1 MQSQVSEIDPVTVEL
16 QMQVPWD
23 RIQKGLD
30 ATFSKL
36 QRTARVKGFRPGK
49 APRHV
54 IQQLFS
60 RDVRAEVTSN
70 LVEESLVEAVRKHE
84 IPVVSRPVMDAQ
96 PEIAEGQPLSFSVK
110 FEVRPRIEELA
121 TQLTLIR
128 PSTTVTDAE
137 VDAEVE
143 TLRSQHA
150 IIRPVEGDR
159 PSAKGDIVVIDHEVE
174 IDGVARADMHG
185 EGRTVQLGEGRI
197 LEEIDAGLVGLK
209 TSDTK
214 DILVE
219 RAPEDSNPELAGK
232 RVLFKVTVK
241 EVRERILPDVD
252 DEFAKDVGEYTS
264 LAELRQKLR
273 ERLEDTA
280 RGRAEG
286 ALREQAVDKLVEAN
300 PVPVPPSLVEQQ
312 FRSMVQEY
320 LQLMKMIGQQPD
332 AREAFVEEL
341 RRRAADK
348 VRAALLLGELAR
360 KASIEVSAEEVEERF
375 RDIATRTGK
384 HVAKVR
390 ADYAGEKRESLETQ
404 LLEDKLVSHLLSLA
418 TIEEAALPQG

>member
-1 MQSQVSEIDPVTVEL
+1 
-16 QMQVPWD
+16 
-23 RIQKGLD
+23 
-30 ATFSKL
+30 
-36 QRTARVKGFRPGK
+36 
-49 APRHV
+49 
-54 IQQLFS
+54 
-60 RDVRAEVTSN
+60 
-70 LVEESLVEAVRKHE
+70 
-84 IPVVSRPVMDAQ
+84 
-96 PEIAEGQPLSFSVK
+96 
-110 FEVRPRIEELA
+110 
-121 TQLTLIR
+121 
-128 PSTTVTDAE
+128 
-137 VDAEVE
+137 
-143 TLRSQHA
+143 
-150 IIRPVEGDR
+150 
-159 PSAKGDIVVIDHEVE
+159 
-174 IDGVARADMHG
+174 
-185 EGRTVQLGEGRI
+185 
-197 LEEIDAGLVGLK
+197 
-209 TSDTK
+209 
-214 DILVE
+214 
-219 RAPEDSNPELAGK
+219 
-232 RVLFKVTVK
+232 
-241 EVRERILPDVD
+241 VRERILPDVD

-404 LLEDKLVSHLLSLA
+404 LLEDKLVSHLLTLA